1 MKRLFAVMLLAVMVL
16 SLFVGCGKKA
26 AEETKP
32 ASTGNAGSG
41 ASSTPSSVVS
51 GTKADA
57 ATGTSGLTEAQVAEL
72 EVHPSDDAVLRI
84 AGAQEQESWQQ
95 LQMGFASKNVSVGM
109 GLLYDTLIGWDSN
122 TSSLTPSIATSWE
135 WVNDTTLRL
144 HLRDDVNSI
153 NGDPFTA
160 SDLLWG
166 IKQTLDVVKL
176 DTYYKNIFDVD
187 KCKVVDDYTFD
198 LAVQKP
204 YPFLTIDLA
213 HKAYLVN
220 VEKSAEAAGGIEA
233 TKDNPISGTGPYK
246 LVDYKPGQYAFFERR
261 DNYWGQ
267 MPYYK
272 RVEYYYVPDATTR
285 AMGLEAG
292 DYDFVEKVSNASA
305 ERLEGD
311 PNYTVIYTKDDSNI
325 LLCINSDHE
334 PLNIKEVRQALALS
348 INYQAL
354 IQVAAYGHAVGID
367 GLVTP
372 MNEYYTEPD
381 PSKPQYIGNY
391 DVAAAKQK
399 LIDAGYPDGFTIDI
413 HYRTSDS
420 KWVDT
425 VNILIK
431 NFADI
436 GVTLVPVQCET
447 AVYYT
452 DSTTGN
458 FDTLVYTSNNPN
470 PRRICNN
477 IDPRT
482 SQQTSGSQWIPD
494 GTLDLIDRAVVEI
507 DEAKRHEMFTELN
520 NIVREYVPLISLF
533 APQTPWIMIGEIKNY
548 MTDSFGNPEI
558 ESIYPDSYLG

>member
-1 MKRLFAVMLLAVMVL
+1 MKRIFALILVLVMVF
-16 SLFVGCGKKA
+16 SLFVGCGKKS
-26 AEETKP
+26 TKTDEP
-32 ASTGNAGSG
+32 SGNSSSNGS
-41 ASSTPSSVVS
+41 SSSSNNKS
-51 GTKADA
+51 EGP
-57 ATGTSGLTEAQVAEL
+57 TGTSGLTEAEVAER
-72 EVHPSDDAVLRI
+72 EVFPSEDAVLRI

-122 TSSLTPSIATSWE
+122 TGTLVPSIATSWE
-135 WVNDTTLRL
+135 WVDDLTLRL
-144 HLRDDVNSI
+144 KLRDDVTSI

-166 IKQTLDVVKL
+166 MKQTQSVVKL
-176 DTYYKNIFDVD
+176 DTYYKSIFDFENS
-187 KCKVVDDYTFD
+187 KVVDDYTFD
-198 LAVQKP
+198 LAVKNP

-220 VEKSAEAAGGIEA
+220 VEASAEAAGGIEA

-246 LVDYKPGQYAFFERR
+246 LVDYVVGQYAFFERR
-261 DNYWGQ
+261 EDYWGQ
-267 MPYYK
+267 KPYYQ

-292 DYDFVEKVSNASA
+292 DYDFVEKVSYASA
-305 ERLEGD
+305 ERFEGD

-325 LLCINSDHE
+325 LLCINSDRE

-348 INYQAL
+348 INYDAL

-367 GLVTP
+367 GLLTP
-372 MNEYYTEPD
+372 MNSHYTAPD
-381 PSKPQYIGNY
+381 PNKPQYIGNY
-391 DVAAAKQK
+391 DPEAAKAK
-399 LIDAGYPDGFTIDI
+399 LVEAGYPDGFEIDV

-425 VNILIK
+425 VQILIN
-431 NFADI
+431 NFADVGI
-436 GVTLVPVQCET
+436 TLIPVQCET

-458 FDTLVYTSNNPN
+458 FDTLIYTSNNPN

-482 SQQTSGSQWIPD
+482 SQQTSGSKWLPE
-494 GTLDLIDRAVVEI
+494 GTLDLIDRAVIEI
-507 DEAKRHEMFTELN
+507 DDAKRLELFAELN
-520 NIVREYVPLISLF
+520 DVVRENVPLISLF
-533 APQTPWIMIGEIKNY
+533 APQTPWVMDGEIKNY
-548 MTDSFGNPEI
+548 MTDSFGNPEV
-558 ESIYPDSYLG
+558 ESIYPDKYLG